1 MSAFERK
8 SGLIHRHLRRINL
21 TTSNYHLIRV
31 ITDSRLS
38 INKLSKIMSL
48 IRVLLLFL
56 FFFYFYAVSS
66 GSDDRKKKKY
76 DRVFFSL
83 CTQETPGFFSCSRAS
98 FHLKPKLALNPFRRW
113 ERQLNILPYLFV
125 FFIGLFGDQLSLKQL
140 GFQYANPVIFHV
152 CFVFE
157 SFPYSAETMVSPRLD
172 KNSFRKIR

>member
-48 IRVLLLFL
+48 IRVLLLF
-56 FFFYFYAVSS
+56 FFTFTRFRRDLMIA
-66 GSDDRKKKKY
+66 KKKKN